1 MVENHNRYREEE
13 KELENEE
20 VVEEND
26 TSTKNEEEKETK
38 KSKKNKKHQDVEE
51 EVLDNNYL
59 ELQNEIEKL
68 KEELKKLL
76 EENNNLSDNLLRN
89 RAELE
94 NFKKRTYEERIQE
107 RKYALKDFLLEL
119 INVIDIFEKAV
130 NVKTDDE
137 KVQKFLTGFVMINNM
152 FKTVLQKEGVVKIEA
167 LNKPFDPAFHD
178 AIEEVEVENVESGII
193 VEELQTGYM
202 YKDRV
207 LRPSMV
213 KVNK

>member
-1 MVENHNRYREEE
+1 MTENHNRYREEE

-26 TSTKNEEEKETK
+26 ASTKVEEEKVNK

-68 KEELKKLL
+68 KEELTKLL
-76 EENNNLSDNLLRN
+76 EENNNLSNNLLRN

-152 FKTVLQKEGVVKIEA
+152 FKAILQKEGVVKIEA